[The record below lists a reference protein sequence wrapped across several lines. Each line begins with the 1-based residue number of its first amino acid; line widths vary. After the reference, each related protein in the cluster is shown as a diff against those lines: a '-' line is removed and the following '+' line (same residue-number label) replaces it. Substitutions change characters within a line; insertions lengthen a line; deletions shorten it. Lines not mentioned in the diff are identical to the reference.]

1 MGGSLLIEGGH
12 AHGADNFEKKYF
24 KITDN
29 VRLLLRSGAGSQ
41 NPRQ

>member
-1 MGGSLLIEGGH
+1 MGGSLLIEGG
-12 AHGADNFEKKYF
+12 HGADNFEKKYF